1 MFILFLILVAFVLLD
16 SIGDATSQT
25 NKKLSHLIQSLAVL
39 SALLLVYFYRGD
51 TLLDFGLFLLWY
63 GVIRLALFD
72 IPINLIYKE
81 NIDFIGST
89 GYWDIVIH
97 KILVK
102 LKIPNN
108 FYFFLKMIIFIG
120 FSIYMFYH
128 KF

>member
-1 MFILFLILVAFVLLD
+1 MSILFLILVAFVLLD
-16 SIGDATSQT
+16 SIGDATSQS
-25 NKKLSHLIQSLAVL
+25 NKKLSHMVQSLCVL

-72 IPINLIYKE
+72 IPINLIYGE
-81 NIDFIGST
+81 DASFIGST
-89 GYWDIVIH
+89 SYWDIVIH

-102 LKIPNN
+102 IKMSNG
-108 FYFFLKMIIFIG
+108 FYFFIKMIIFIG